1 MAWPEDLWGNAWLAF
16 YYLSLR
22 ALSQRTQLPNKAS
35 LIACG
40 MPVEAGS
47 IAVFKIP
54 IHTPPRC
61 GPERKT
67 ANAVE
72 GSAPIGAGARAVN
85 LDGARG
91 RQLRLIFDPIRGPND

>member
-22 ALSQRTQLPNKAS
+22 ALSQRTQLPNTAS
-35 LIACG
+35 LIVCG
-40 MPVEAGS
+40 MPVS
-47 IAVFKIP
+47 LPYLRSSF
-54 IHTPPRC
+54 TPRH
-61 GPERKT
+61 GVGRS

>member
-40 MPVEAGS
+40 MPVALPYLRS
-47 IAVFKIP
+47 PF
-54 IHTPPRC
+54 TPRH
-61 GPERKT
+61 GVGRS

-72 GSAPIGAGARAVN
+72 GSAPIGAEARVVN
-85 LDGARG
+85 LDGARV
-91 RQLRLIFDPIRGPND
+91 RQLRLIFGPIRGPND

>member
-1 MAWPEDLWGNAWLAF
+1 MGQHMVGLL
-16 YYLSLR
+16 YLSRR
-22 ALSQRTQLPNKAS
+22 ALSHS
-35 LIACG
+35 LALIPHAITEYMYGKPDCLWNAC
-40 MPVEAGS
+40 S

-85 LDGARG
+85 LDGARS

>member
-22 ALSQRTQLPNKAS
+22 ALSQRTQLPNMAS

-40 MPVEAGS
+40 MPVALPYLRS
-47 IAVFKIP
+47 PF
-54 IHTPPRC
+54 TPRH
-61 GPERKT
+61 GVGRS

-91 RQLRLIFDPIRGPND
+91 RQLRLIFGPIRGPND

>member
-1 MAWPEDLWGNAWLAF
+1 MVGLL
-16 YYLSLR
+16 LSLTAC
-22 ALSQRTQLPNKAS
+22 ALTAHAITEYGKPDFLWN
-35 LIACG
+35 
-40 MPVEAGS
+40 AGS

-61 GPERKT
+61 GPEG
-67 ANAVE
+67 AQMLYAVE

-91 RQLRLIFDPIRGPND
+91 RQLRFIFDPIRGPND

>member
-1 MAWPEDLWGNAWLAF
+1 MGLAGGSVGQRMVGLF
-16 YYLSLR
+16 YLSRR
-22 ALSQRTQLPNKAS
+22 ALSQRTQLPNTAS
-35 LIACG
+35 LIVCG
-40 MPVEAGS
+40 MPVALPYLRS
-47 IAVFKIP
+47 PF
-54 IHTPPRC
+54 TPRH
-61 GPERKT
+61 GVGRS